1 MSSDCRVGMGEV
13 HDEKFMEFF
22 VFCLAELYAH
32 QLAETCIV
40 LGLKHVMPQS
50 GLDSVFGSG
59 EEAWYVGWRLGHEP
73 TKERSKIVV
82 GAKELQ
88 HKAHGELTRVA
99 HGCGGMSLASC
110 GAM

>member
-1 MSSDCRVGMGEV
+1 MSSDCRVGMREV
-13 HDEKFMEFF
+13 HDEEFMELF
-22 VFCLAELYAH
+22 VFRLAELYAH
-32 QLAETCIV
+32 QLAETSFA
-40 LGLKHVMPQS
+40 LKHVMPQP

-73 TKERSKIVV
+73 TKERSEMVV

-99 HGCGGMSLASC
+99 DGCGGTSLASC
-110 GAM
+110 GAV